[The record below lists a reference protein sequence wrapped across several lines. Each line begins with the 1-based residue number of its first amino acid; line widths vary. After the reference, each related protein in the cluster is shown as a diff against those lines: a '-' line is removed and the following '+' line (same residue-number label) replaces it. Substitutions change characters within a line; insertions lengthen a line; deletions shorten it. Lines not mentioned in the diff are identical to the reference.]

1 MKTKKIYPDPI
12 YNNRLVSQ
20 FINRVMKSGKKN
32 LAQRLVYNAFSMIK
46 DKGSDPL
53 ATFQRAIN
61 NASPRVE
68 VRSRRV
74 GGASYQVPAEVR
86 GTRKVSLAIR
96 WIISAANN
104 RSNKEFNTFA
114 EKLYIEI
121 MDASKNEG
129 EAVKRKETT
138 HKMAEANRVFSHF
151 RW

>member
-1 MKTKKIYPDPI
+1 MKAKNIYPDPI

-20 FINRVMKSGKKN
+20 FINRVMKSGKKS
-32 LAQRLVYNAFSMIK
+32 LAQRLVYNALSMIK

-61 NASPRVE
+61 NTSPRVE

-96 WIISAANN
+96 WIISAANS
-104 RSNKEFNTFA
+104 RSNKEFKTFA
-114 EKLYIEI
+114 EKLFAEI
-121 MDASKNEG
+121 MAASKNEG